1 MPVDT
6 SVWESASYIMNIR
19 SVFHFQRYN
28 IFAFHG
34 NTFKSNASSFSS
46 FSHSNARYFSL
57 CAPIESESKN
67 IYIYIFPCER
77 VYFSAH
83 DSKRYFCIHSFSFIR
98 LIFSFA
104 ASPSYCNYQSWSY
117 RLDGRKMKPL
127 HPMYMAVF
135 RNLLGHSTPHTK
147 HIPLSFNLISFLH
160 IVQLFP
166 CHHILFHLFP
176 TKMWSFYMHG
186 QHFKCITFVNTW
198 KWALFLIAHC
208 AILYHLLAL
217 GFEKK
222 MEFYAQRKLL
232 NWNALFVL
240 IARSSSE
247 LNDSPFW
254 TNLAPTF
261 KATLQMVI
269 RSFSFI

>member
-1 MPVDT
+1 MEILSSRMLLLFHRFRTQTPD
-6 SVWESASYIMNIR
+6 I
-19 SVFHFQRYN
+19 FHFAHRSNQR
-28 IFAFHG
+28 A
-34 NTFKSNASSFSS
+34 
-46 FSHSNARYFSL
+46 
-57 CAPIESESKN
+57 N
-67 IYIYIFPCER
+67 IYIYIYIFSCER

-222 MEFYAQRKLL
+222 NGILCTAKT
-232 NWNALFVL
+232 V
-240 IARSSSE
+240 E
-247 LNDSPFW
+247 LKC
-254 TNLAPTF
+254 TF
-261 KATLQMVI
+261 RFNRPVKQWIEWQPILDQPGAH
-269 RSFSFI
+269 F